1 LPSSHLVDQE
11 WAKQTLWVSSSPI
24 AGAQYHWTAEHSPPK
39 LRAFLSWIQGWV
51 TILAWQASFAA
62 VSFLT
67 ASMIQGLA
75 IFNNPSYVPQRW
87 HNTLLMMAI
96 AGFALLGCTVGK
108 ALLPLWECI
117 AGSLHV

>member
-1 LPSSHLVDQE
+1 MLIQRE
-11 WAKQTLWVSSSPI
+11 AKQPCGIFSSPI

-51 TILAWQASFAA
+51 TLLAWQAALA
-62 VSFLT
+62 TVSFLA
-67 ASMIQGLA
+67 ASMIQGLV

-87 HNTLLMMAI
+87 HTTLLMMAI
-96 AGFALLGCTVGK
+96 SGFALLGCTVGK
-108 ALLPLWECI
+108 ALLPLWESV